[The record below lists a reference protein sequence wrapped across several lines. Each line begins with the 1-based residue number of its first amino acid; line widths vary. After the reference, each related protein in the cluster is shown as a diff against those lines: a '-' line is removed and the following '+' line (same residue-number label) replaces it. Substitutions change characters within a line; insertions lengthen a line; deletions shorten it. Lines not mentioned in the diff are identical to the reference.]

1 MKYLIAALTALPLMW
16 GSAAQAQNTQVASAY
31 KSNFKVAS
39 SAYQVG
45 YYGVAMRRWM
55 NLANANNGS
64 AQYNI
69 GLMHFYGQDVRKDP
83 VEAYK
88 WFSIAASNGIQKGQT
103 ALNRL
108 ANYMSSLQ
116 IRQAEKRAREW
127 KLTAGH

>member
-1 MKYLIAALTALPLMW
+1 MKYLIAALTALTLMW
-16 GSAAQAQNTQVASAY
+16 GSAAQAQNTQVA
-31 KSNFKVAS
+31 

-69 GLMHFYGQDVRKDP
+69 GLMHFYGQGVRKDP

-108 ANYMSSLQ
+108 ANYMSPLQ

>member
-1 MKYLIAALTALPLMW
+1 MRYRCP
-16 GSAAQAQNTQVASAY
+16 GPECQVASIY

-45 YYGVAMRRWM
+45 YYGVAMRRWL
-55 NLANANNGS
+55 NLANQNNGS

-69 GLMHFYGQDVRKDP
+69 GLMHFYGQGVRKDP

-88 WFSIAASNGIQKGQT
+88 WFSIAASNGILKGRT
-103 ALNRL
+103 ALKRL
-108 ANYMSSLQ
+108 ANFMSPLQ

-127 KLTAGH
+127 KPAAGQ